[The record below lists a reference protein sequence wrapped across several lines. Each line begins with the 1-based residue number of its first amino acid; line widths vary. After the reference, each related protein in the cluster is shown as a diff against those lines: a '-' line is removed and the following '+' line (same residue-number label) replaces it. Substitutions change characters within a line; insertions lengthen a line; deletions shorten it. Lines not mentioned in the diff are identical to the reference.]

1 MQQKRKEKRE
11 REREVTYHVDVGI
24 ISYFLCTGGKIKS
37 VSRLFNMAECWTQ
50 GAYDSSPC
58 IPTK

>member
-1 MQQKRKEKRE
+1 MQQKRTKKKKK
-11 REREVTYHVDVGI
+11 VTYHVDVGI

-37 VSRLFNMAECWTQ
+37 VSRLFNMAESWTQ
-50 GAYDSSPC
+50 GAYDSSSC